1 MASKDG
7 GRVGVMIMGMT
18 RMIISKSLTAGTSAE
33 IQAHWL
39 GQLKRSLLPLR
50 DHVGSTVVK

>member
-7 GRVGVMIMGMT
+7 GRGVMIMGI
-18 RMIISKSLTAGTSAE
+18 IISKSSTAGTSVVR
-33 IQAHWL
+33 IQVHWS

-50 DHVGSTVVK
+50 DHVGSIAAK